1 MKENHWSVYLIRC
14 SDGSLYCGI
23 TNHLKKR
30 LEAHNSGKGSK
41 YTRTRRPVALE
52 AISPKMTKSEAL
64 KLEYFIKQ
72 VPAHNKVLE
81 LLKQE
86 GNMAVD
92 LKKQLQQVSREILK
106 QVSKEIK
113 ALSKK
118 VDKLA
123 AAAAKASKPKKA
135 AAKKAAPKKA
145 APKKTAAKKTAAKK
159 TAAKK
164 APAKKTAA
172 KKATA
177 KKAAPKK
184 KAPAKKAPA
193 KKAAKVT
200 AADAVLKVINRA
212 KKGVNTAAIMKK
224 TGFDNKKVAN
234 IIFKLKK
241 QGKIKNPEKGL
252 YVKA

>member
-1 MKENHWSVYLIRC
+1 MMNNDWIVYLIRC

-23 TNHLKKR
+23 TNHIVKR
-30 LEAHNSGKGSK
+30 LKAHNSGKGAK

-52 AISPKMTKSEAL
+52 AVSHKMTKSDAL
-64 KLEYFIKQ
+64 KFEYHLKQ
-72 VPAHNKVLE
+72 VPARDKIHE
-81 LLKQE
+81 LTTQE
-86 GNMAVD
+86 AKMAAD
-92 LKKQLQQVSREILK
+92 LKKQVQ
-106 QVSKEIK
+106 QVSKEVK

-118 VDKLA
+118 VDKLVA
-123 AAAAKASKPKKA
+123 AAGKTAKPKKA

-145 APKKTAAKKTAAKK
+145 AAKKTVAKKASAKKAAAKKKVAK
-159 TAAKK
+159 KK

-172 KKATA
+172 KKTGA
-177 KKAAPKK
+177 K
-184 KAPAKKAPA
+184 KKAPA

-200 AADAVLKVINRA
+200 AADAILKVVNRT
-212 KKGVNTAAIMKK
+212 KKGINTADLMKK

-241 QGKIKNPEKGL
+241 QGKIKNPEKGI

>member
-1 MKENHWSVYLIRC
+1 MMNNDWIVYLIRC

-23 TNHLKKR
+23 TNHIVKR
-30 LEAHNSGKGSK
+30 LKAHNSGKGAK

-52 AISPKMTKSEAL
+52 AVSHKMTKSDAL
-64 KLEYFIKQ
+64 KFEYHLKQ
-72 VPAHNKVLE
+72 VPARDKIHE
-81 LLKQE
+81 LTTQE
-86 GNMAVD
+86 AKMAAD
-92 LKKQLQQVSREILK
+92 LKKQVQ
-106 QVSKEIK
+106 QVSKEVK

-118 VDKLA
+118 VDKLVA
-123 AAAAKASKPKKA
+123 AAGKTAKPKKA

-145 APKKTAAKKTAAKK
+145 AAKKTVAKKASAKKAAAKKKVAK
-159 TAAKK
+159 KK

-172 KKATA
+172 KKTGA
-177 KKAAPKK
+177 K
-184 KAPAKKAPA
+184 KKAPA

-200 AADAVLKVINRA
+200 AADAILKAVNRT
-212 KKGVNTAAIMKK
+212 KKGINTADLMKK

-241 QGKIKNPEKGL
+241 QGKIKNPEKGI

>member
-1 MKENHWSVYLIRC
+1 
-14 SDGSLYCGI
+14 
-23 TNHLKKR
+23 
-30 LEAHNSGKGSK
+30 
-41 YTRTRRPVALE
+41 
-52 AISPKMTKSEAL
+52 MTKSEAL
-64 KLEYFIKQ
+64 KLEYYIKQ
-72 VPAHNKVLE
+72 VPAHKKVSVLTR
-81 LLKQE
+81 QE
-86 GNMAVD
+86 EKMAVD
-92 LKKQLQQVSREILK
+92 LKKQLQ

-118 VDKLA
+118 VDKLVTA
-123 AAAAKASKPKKA
+123 AGKVSKPKKA

-145 APKKTAAKKTAAKK
+145 AAKKTTAKK

-164 APAKKTAA
+164 APAKKTVAKKKVA
-172 KKATA
+172 KKASA

-184 KAPAKKAPA
+184 KAPAKKT
-193 KKAAKVT
+193 AKVT
-200 AADAVLKVINRA
+200 AADAVLKVINRT
-212 KKGVNTAAIMKK
+212 KKGVNTATLMKR

>member
-72 VPAHNKVLE
+72 VPARNKVLE

-92 LKKQLQQVSREILK
+92 LKKQLQQVSKEILK

-145 APKKTAAKKTAAKK
+145 APKKTAAKKP
-159 TAAKK
+159 AAKK

>member
-1 MKENHWSVYLIRC
+1 MEKHVWIVYLVRC
-14 SDGSLYCGI
+14 SDNSLYCGI
-23 TNHLKKR
+23 TNDFQRRLK
-30 LEAHNSGKGSK
+30 EHNSGSGAK
-41 YTRTRRPVALE
+41 YTRSRRPVALE
-52 AISPKMTKSEAL
+52 AISSAMTKSEAL
-64 KLEYFIKQ
+64 KLEYYIKQ
-72 VPAHNKVLE
+72 VPAPKKVSVLTR
-81 LLKQE
+81 QE
-86 GNMAVD
+86 EKKMAVD
-92 LKKQLQQVSREILK
+92 LKKQLQ

-118 VDKLA
+118 VDKLVTA
-123 AAAAKASKPKKA
+123 AGKVSKPKKA

-145 APKKTAAKKTAAKK
+145 AAKKTTAKKTTAKK

-164 APAKKTAA
+164 APAKKAVA
-172 KKATA
+172 KK
-177 KKAAPKK
+177 KV
-184 KAPAKKAPA
+184 AKKAPA

-212 KKGVNTAAIMKK
+212 KKGVNTANLMKK

>member
-1 MKENHWSVYLIRC
+1 MMNNDWIVYLIRC

-23 TNHLKKR
+23 TNHIVKR
-30 LEAHNSGKGSK
+30 LKAHNSGKGAK

-52 AISPKMTKSEAL
+52 AVSHKMTKSDAL
-64 KLEYFIKQ
+64 KFEYHLKQ
-72 VPAHNKVLE
+72 VPARDKIHE
-81 LLKQE
+81 LTTQE
-86 GNMAVD
+86 AKMAAD
-92 LKKQLQQVSREILK
+92 LKKQVQ
-106 QVSKEIK
+106 QVSKEVK

-118 VDKLA
+118 VDKLVA
-123 AAAAKASKPKKA
+123 AAGKTAKPKKA

-145 APKKTAAKKTAAKK
+145 AAKKTVAKKAPAKKAAAKKKVAK
-159 TAAKK
+159 KK

-172 KKATA
+172 KKTGA
-177 KKAAPKK
+177 K
-184 KAPAKKAPA
+184 KKAPA

-200 AADAVLKVINRA
+200 AADAILKVVNRT
-212 KKGVNTAAIMKK
+212 KKGINTADLMKK

-241 QGKIKNPEKGL
+241 QGKIKNPEKGI